1 MRPLTVHTPKPIAPI
16 ANRPFL
22 LYQLDLLAGTGIT
35 DIILCLSYQPRK
47 IEDVLGD
54 GGDYGFRIKY
64 IVEASPL
71 GTAGALKNCEGLIE
85 GTTIVFNG
93 DILTDL
99 DLKPVI
105 EQHRATEAAA
115 TIVLTPVEHPSEYGV
130 VETHDNRRVK
140 RFVEKPTANQV
151 AAHTINAGMYIL
163 EPSVLQHISSGKSCS
178 FEYDLFPAL
187 LEKSAPFY
195 AYTASSYWR
204 DIGTP
209 ESYHRANLDVLAGKL
224 RTYPLERPAR
234 GEKFDESARLDD
246 LSLVHP
252 TCTIKAGA
260 EIINSIIG
268 PNCFIEERARI
279 EDSVLWSANRISAQA
294 DIKGSVI
301 GKSCHIGRSVI
312 ISTGTFLGDK
322 SVLTDFSLLAASR
335 LN

>member
-71 GTAGALKNCEGLIE
+71 GTAGALKNCESLIE

-115 TIVLTPVEHPSEYGV
+115 TIVLTPVEHPSDYGV
-130 VETHDNRRVK
+130 VETHDDGRVK
-140 RFVEKPTANQV
+140 HFVEKPAANQV
-151 AAHTINAGMYIL
+151 VAQTINAGIYIL
-163 EPSVLQHISSGKSCS
+163 EPSVLEHISGGKSCS

-187 LEKSAPFY
+187 LEKDGRFY
-195 AYTASSYWR
+195 AYTATSYWR

-209 ESYHRANLDVLAGKL
+209 GSYHRANLDVLAEKL
-224 RTYPLERPAR
+224 RTYTPEHSAR
-234 GEKFDESARLDD
+234 GEKFDESARLDH

-252 TCTIKAGA
+252 SCTVKAGA

-268 PNCFIEERARI
+268 PNCFIEEKARI
-279 EDSVLWSANRISAQA
+279 EDSVIWSATRISAQA
-294 DIKGSVI
+294 EIKGSVI
-301 GKSCHIGRSVI
+301 GKSCHIGRSVLV
-312 ISTGTFLGDK
+312 SAETFLGDK
-322 SVLTDFSLLAASR
+322 SVITDYSLLWR
-335 LN
+335 GHV